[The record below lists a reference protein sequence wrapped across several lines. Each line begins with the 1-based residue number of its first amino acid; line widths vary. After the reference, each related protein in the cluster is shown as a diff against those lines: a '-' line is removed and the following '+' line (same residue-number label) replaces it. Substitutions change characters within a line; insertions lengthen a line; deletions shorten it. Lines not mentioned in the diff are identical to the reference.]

1 MVSADFPGGNPGPT
15 RAKSPPSAGRGPA
28 ASKGASVHHWSHPV
42 PVATTSPLL
51 RVVLILLLMV
61 SVLAGVLVASNAQ
74 IGWLTLAFVVV
85 AGPVAVVVEGRSRN
99 RSRADRADRT
109 RGSAMEHAA
118 ANWEPA

>member
-1 MVSADFPGGNPGPT
+1 MHQS
-15 RAKSPPSAGRGPA
+15 
-28 ASKGASVHHWSHPV
+28 SHPV
-42 PVATTSPLL
+42 PVATTAPLL
-51 RVVLILLLMV
+51 RGVLSLLLLV
-61 SVLAGVLVASNAQ
+61 AVLAGVLVASNAQ

-109 RGSAMEHAA
+109 RGSARGHAA